1 MPKRILV
8 RDDRTD
14 RTFEWRADGNETAAD
29 LQALIA
35 EAAEA
40 TRSPADSLTGTLEL
54 VDGLSGHPIA
64 PGTTAD
70 ALSGDLVTART
81 GFVGDAEAQ
90 LGLLREQYESRFGFH
105 RLGES
110 ASFLL
115 DFGFGGLSERIGLDE
130 CLVVVSGHHQA
141 LMYLPADFPRQRPT
155 LTWLTDIFHPNLQ
168 AQCEAWPPGLVWEQA
183 PSVTA
188 LVGALT
194 ETLVGLRTDTGRL
207 RGLFGRPANDIVNKR
222 ASSWFRK
229 HRAAIEAFGESQ
241 LFSAPSLRGVFPLD
255 LPDADWRLTGHVAG
269 GEMLVFLSAAAAT
282 AVRSRAFGSGW
293 LAGTRN
299 SRRGIDWLYV
309 DRVLPAD
316 VRRKRPGSAVGVL
329 HGPGEGQAI
338 ETGDASFLH
347 VSLDSDGEGVS
358 LRYGERNLTGYFIG
372 PLGPSDTED
381 SILPKIRVETEQS
394 LGPEGE
400 KSGSGTMGAANAYR
414 GELVEVD
421 STEGDCPYCSGPLT
435 GHEEWHNCPG
445 CGVPAHG
452 GCRDRLTGCPNAAC
466 QQSPVHPGQH

>member
-1 MPKRILV
+1 
-8 RDDRTD
+8 
-14 RTFEWRADGNETAAD
+14 
-29 LQALIA
+29 
-35 EAAEA
+35 
-40 TRSPADSLTGTLEL
+40 
-54 VDGLSGHPIA
+54 
-64 PGTTAD
+64 
-70 ALSGDLVTART
+70 
-81 GFVGDAEAQ
+81 
-90 LGLLREQYESRFGFH
+90 
-105 RLGES
+105 
-110 ASFLL
+110 
-115 DFGFGGLSERIGLDE
+115 
-130 CLVVVSGHHQA
+130 
-141 LMYLPADFPRQRPT
+141 
-155 LTWLTDIFHPNLQ
+155 
-168 AQCEAWPPGLVWEQA
+168 
-183 PSVTA
+183 
-188 LVGALT
+188 
-194 ETLVGLRTDTGRL
+194 
-207 RGLFGRPANDIVNKR
+207 
-222 ASSWFRK
+222 
-229 HRAAIEAFGESQ
+229 
-241 LFSAPSLRGVFPLD
+241 
-255 LPDADWRLTGHVAG
+255 
-269 GEMLVFLSAAAAT
+269 MLVFLSAAAAT